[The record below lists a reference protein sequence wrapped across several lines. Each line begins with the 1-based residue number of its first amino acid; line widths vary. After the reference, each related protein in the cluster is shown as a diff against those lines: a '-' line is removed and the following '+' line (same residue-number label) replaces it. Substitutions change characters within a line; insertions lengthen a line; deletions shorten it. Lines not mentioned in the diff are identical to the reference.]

1 MTARAW
7 TAAVLA
13 LGLISA
19 ACDDRGPGA
28 IHGSVTVKLPP
39 PRPAATSPGF
49 SFAES
54 RRPATG

>member
-1 MTARAW
+1 MTGRAW
-7 TAAVLA
+7 AIAVLG
-13 LGLISA
+13 LGLISG
-19 ACDDRGPGA
+19 ACSDRGPGA

-54 RRPATG
+54 RRPAAG